1 LHGGTF
7 SAESQ
12 SPDCGATITVTLPL
26 CPSAPTQ
33 PTAGKATELGV
44 PPADCRVLVVDG
56 NRDFA
61 KGLDLLLTLL
71 GAEVLVAHDGAEAIR
86 IFDDWPP
93 THVLMDL
100 GMPGMDGYEAARR
113 MRAKHPDHA
122 FRLIA
127 VTGWGANE
135 DRRRVREA
143 GFDKHLVKPVGIAEL
158 KAVLSR

>member
-1 LHGGTF
+1 
-7 SAESQ
+7 
-12 SPDCGATITVTLPL
+12 
-26 CPSAPTQ
+26 
-33 PTAGKATELGV
+33 
-44 PPADCRVLVVDG
+44 VVDG

-93 THVLMDL
+93 THLLMDL

-127 VTGWGANE
+127 VTGWGADE